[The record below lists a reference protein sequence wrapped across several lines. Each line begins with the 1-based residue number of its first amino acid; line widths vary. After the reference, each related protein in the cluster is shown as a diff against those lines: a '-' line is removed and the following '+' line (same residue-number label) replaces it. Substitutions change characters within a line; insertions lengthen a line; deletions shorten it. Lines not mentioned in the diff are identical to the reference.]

1 MMKIFQFSLY
11 KILILFFL
19 IFFVIACSE
28 YDVASPQWDQD
39 FEDVP
44 IPVITSV
51 SPADVAVA
59 GVNTITITGEN
70 FLEVPDTF
78 GVYFN
83 TIPAEVISNSSTS
96 LTVRRPNLVADEATI
111 KVVPSLT
118 LVVAKYSPYKID
130 PVLESF
136 LTFDINIYSYGIV
149 ADANNNI
156 YIITTGNPYNIV
168 KIDTSGVQEILGTC
182 NFAPNRAVIGPDG
195 RLYLTRLNNREIL
208 VFDET
213 TDTQASR
220 WTRLPRGV
228 TVSHGIFDSEGYF
241 YAGGD
246 EGGLVSVAPNPDI
259 ADPVVNVTGYYEND
273 EILGL
278 TLYQNSLYVAVSITE
293 PDAQHPELA
302 IWRHALTGSGT
313 VGEMELVLDLSSSAL
328 TASKTIN
335 TFRFDAKGNMFI
347 GIDGNNPLLINFAG
361 TSNTDYFYKS
371 ILPSNC
377 RQFCWGTGDY
387 IYIIVDEK
395 SDTSGDSIYRVNV
408 GSSEGS

>member
-11 KILILFFL
+11 KILILIFL
-19 IFFVIACSE
+19 IFFVTACSE

-44 IPVITSV
+44 IPIITSV

-70 FLEVPDTF
+70 FLEVPDSF

-83 TIPAEVISNSSTS
+83 TVPTEVISSSTTS
-96 LTVRRPNLVADEATI
+96 LVVRRPNIVAEAATI
-111 KVVPSLT
+111 KVVPT
-118 LVVAKYSPYKID
+118 QALVVAKHSPYQID
-130 PVLESF
+130 AVLESYIS
-136 LTFDINIYSYGIV
+136 FDINTYSYAIA
-149 ADANNNI
+149 ADPDENI
-156 YIITTGNPYNIV
+156 YVINTASPFNII
-168 KIDTSGVQEILGTC
+168 KIDTSGTQEILGTC
-182 NFAPNRAVIGPDG
+182 NFEPSKLIIGPDG
-195 RLYLTRLNNREIL
+195 RLYITRISQREIL
-208 VFDET
+208 VFDEN

-220 WTRLPRGV
+220 WTRLPRGFSISYGV
-228 TVSHGIFDSEGYF
+228 FNSEGYF
-241 YAGGD
+241 FAGGD
-246 EGGLVSVAPNPDI
+246 EGGLISIAPNPDI
-259 ADPVVNVTGYYEND
+259 SDPIVNETGFYTDD

-278 TLYQNSLYVAVSITE
+278 TIYQNYIYAAVFTTS

-302 IWRHALTGSGT
+302 IWRHALTDSGT
-313 VGEMELVLDLSSSAL
+313 VGEMELALDLTSSPIA
-328 TASKTIN
+328 ASSTIN
-335 TFRFDAKGNMFI
+335 TFKFDEAGNMFI
-347 GIDGNNPLLINFAG
+347 GIDGNDPLLINTAG
-361 TSNTDYFYKS
+361 TSNIDYFYKS